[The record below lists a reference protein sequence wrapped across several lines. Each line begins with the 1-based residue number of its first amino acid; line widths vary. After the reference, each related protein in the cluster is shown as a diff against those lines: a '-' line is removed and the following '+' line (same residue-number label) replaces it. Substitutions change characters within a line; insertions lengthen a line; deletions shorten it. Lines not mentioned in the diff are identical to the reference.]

1 MNIMFKEQQDRIITL
16 IPISSFAWLSV
27 YPTLSAGIE
36 ISIPVQYST
45 LRIMKTKYIEYTF

>member
-16 IPISSFAWLSV
+16 IPISSFTWLSV
-27 YPTLSAGIE
+27 YPTLSAGID